1 MSRKGCAFPGPF
13 LVLLVLIL
21 GFMVGDRPAAA
32 THDTQHRF
40 TVFGQVRDEAGKPM
54 QNVRVIVTD
63 NRLEEE
69 GGTTFT
75 DQNGNYSQLLHMH
88 NDNLGD
94 EIVIKAEDREK
105 RINAVFNVQDR
116 QTERKARVDFG
127 PTEQEVQVAQR
138 WRYAGYIAAALLVIG
153 GLMSLRLIMTRK
165 TEQQKAETESKD

>member
-1 MSRKGCAFPGPF
+1 VSRKGSAFPGLFP
-13 LVLLVLIL
+13 VLLFLIL
-21 GFMVGDRPAAA
+21 GFMVWGRPAGA

-40 TVFGQVRDEAGKPM
+40 TVFGQIRDEGGKPM

-75 DQNGNYSQLLHMH
+75 DPNGFYSQLLHLH

-138 WRYAGYIAAALLVIG
+138 WRYAGYVAAALLVIG
-153 GLMSLRLIMTRK
+153 GLMSLRLIMTKK
-165 TEQQKAETESKD
+165 TVQQKAEPEKKD

>member
-1 MSRKGCAFPGPF
+1 MSRKGCAFPGLFP
-13 LVLLVLIL
+13 VLLVLTLVFI
-21 GFMVGDRPAAA
+21 VWDRPAGA

-40 TVFGQVRDEAGKPM
+40 TVFGQVRDEKGKPM

-75 DQNGNYSQLLHMH
+75 DPNGFYSQLLHLH

-105 RINAVFNVQDR
+105 KINAVFNVQDR
-116 QTERKARVDFG
+116 QTERKTRVDFG
-127 PTEQEVQVAQR
+127 PTEQEIQTAQR
-138 WRYAGYIAAALLVIG
+138 WRYAGYGTAALLVIG
-153 GLMSLRLIMTRK
+153 GLMTLRLVMTRK
-165 TEQQKAETESKD
+165 PVQQKTEPEKKA